1 MQPKQPSQLLLPSAA
16 SAVFLLLLLPHY
28 GSGVVAAPIAV
39 AATRLVA
46 VQSTAVGL
54 GVIVKTRARKILPL
68 PRLDQNVV
76 KQNVQGSD
84 T

>member
-1 MQPKQPSQLLLPSAA
+1 MQPKQPTQLLLPSAA
-16 SAVFLLLLLPHY
+16 SAVFLLLLLPHN

-54 GVIVKTRARKILPL
+54 DAIVKTRARKILPL
-68 PRLDQNVV
+68 SRLDQDAV
-76 KQNVQGSD
+76 KRKVRDSD